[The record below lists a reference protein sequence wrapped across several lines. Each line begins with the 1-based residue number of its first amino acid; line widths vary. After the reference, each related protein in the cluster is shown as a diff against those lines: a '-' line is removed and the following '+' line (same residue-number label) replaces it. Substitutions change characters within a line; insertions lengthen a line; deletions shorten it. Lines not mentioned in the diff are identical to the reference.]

1 MRRAGR
7 CPSRPTAG
15 PVRARLYGCGAAPA
29 SPVRRVARLPH
40 PGWGDS
46 PPPGHT
52 VVGDFA
58 RSCARSRQMSAG
70 SAPICARRARALP
83 NDARPGAVSGHG
95 ATPGDPLAATA
106 QTRETGY
113 GR

>member
-7 CPSRPTAG
+7 YPSRATVG
-15 PVRARLYGCGAAPA
+15 LVRARLYASGAAPA
-29 SPVRRVARLPH
+29 NPVRRVARLPH
-40 PGWGDS
+40 PGWGES

-52 VVGDFA
+52 VVSNFA
-58 RSCARSRQMSAG
+58 RNCARSRQTSAG
-70 SAPICARRARALP
+70 SAPILAPRVRAVP
-83 NDARPGAVSGHG
+83 NDARPVAVPGYRT
-95 ATPGDPLAATA
+95 TPGTPLAGTT